1 VLADL
6 GNDVSRRRC
15 LMLGRCAAVVVVA
28 LALAAADHQVV
39 ASPQDLIDAVRKGD
53 KELVTRLLVSGA
65 DVKVTQAQG
74 VSALHFA
81 VMGGHKE
88 IAELLLAHGVDVNVA
103 DNNANTPLH
112 IAASRGMA
120 KMVDL
125 LLAKGANANA
135 KTNTTGFEGETDD
148 YVGDTPLHL
157 TALSEREW
165 RALPKEEQKKFASRG
180 AGAAVEAA
188 AVLLANGAD
197 VNATNDKGK
206 TPLRL
211 ATSKEMKNLL
221 RQHGAK

>member
-1 VLADL
+1 MM
-6 GNDVSRRRC
+6 RRC
-15 LMLGRCAAVVVVA
+15 AVVVAVA
-28 LALAAADHQVV
+28 LALGVADRHVV
-39 ASPQDLIDAVRKGD
+39 ASPQELIDAVRNGD
-53 KELVTRLLVSGA
+53 KELVARLLADGA
-65 DVKVTQAQG
+65 DVKVTRNQG
-74 VSALHFA
+74 LSALHFA
-81 VMGGHKE
+81 VFEGNKE

-112 IAASRGMA
+112 AAASQGMA
-120 KMVDL
+120 QMVAL
-125 LLAKGANANA
+125 LLAKGANVNA
-135 KTNTTGFEGETDD
+135 KTNMRGFEGETDD

-157 TALSEREW
+157 TALGERQW
-165 RALPKEEQKKFASRG
+165 RSISKETQKKYASKG
-180 AGAAVEAA
+180 AGALTETA